1 MSDHKLF
8 GKFLFGSF
16 IIVMSQMIII
26 TINERQ
32 MQKMIEWDEQITNEY
47 VEYLEEKEAERKA
60 KEQYMMSEEL
70 IRDQRVIGN
79 CNLN

>member
-1 MSDHKLF
+1 MSDLSV
-8 GKFLFGSF
+8 KFLFGIS
-16 IIVMSQMIII
+16 VIII
-26 TINERQ
+26 SQVMLSKINEHEI
-32 MQKMIEWDEQITNEY
+32 QKMIEWDEQITNEY

-60 KEQYMMSEEL
+60 KEQYMMFEEL

>member
-1 MSDHKLF
+1 MSDLSV
-8 GKFLFGSF
+8 KFLFGVS
-16 IIVMSQMIII
+16 VIII
-26 TINERQ
+26 SQVMLSKINEREI
-32 MQKMIEWDEQITNEY
+32 QKMIEWDEQITNEY
-47 VEYLEEKEAERKA
+47 VEYLEEKETERKT

>member
-1 MSDHKLF
+1 MSDLSV
-8 GKFLFGSF
+8 KFLFGSF
-16 IIVMSQMIII
+16 VVVMSQIII
-26 TINERQ
+26 ARINERQ